1 MAASLAGSRRWTPEE
16 AARFEIELC
25 RGLANDKKA
34 QRVYFTKLRVVHAAR
49 RGRGAGSDQG
59 SAPQDNVGAAEA
71 AGADDSSPTRRQS
84 GAAAETRKR
93 RRKTPAQQAKNKE
106 KLQTRW
112 LQRRCEAAAN
122 KEGGSPPRVLARV
135 LACCGRFRELLYPE
149 GTERMRRLREQAQS
163 GGAGQQDAVNAGLDA
178 MRDALAKVDG
188 ATHDDMQVE
197 PAVHPAPL
205 YRVGNMQVESTWPA
219 LRKKGADAK
228 AGQWVVLGNRE
239 RGGRA
244 AADARPAAG

>member
-1 MAASLAGSRRWTPEE
+1 MSLAGSRRWTPEE

-34 QRVYFTKLRVVHAAR
+34 QRVYFAKLRVVQAAR
-49 RGRGAGSDQG
+49 RAIGAGSYTAYT
-59 SAPQDNVGAAEA
+59 APQDNVGAAEV

-135 LACCGRFRELLYPE
+135 LACCGRFLSLLYPE
-149 GTERMRRLREQAQS
+149 GAALTKRLREQAQS
-163 GGAGQQDAVNAGLDA
+163 GGVGQHDAVNAGRDA
-178 MRDALAKVDG
+178 MRDALAKV
-188 ATHDDMQVE
+188 ARAAHEDMQVE
-197 PAVHPAPL
+197 PAVNPAP
-205 YRVGNMQVESTWPA
+205 RVGNMQVESTWPA
-219 LRKKGADAK
+219 LRKTGAGAK
-228 AGQWVVLGNRE
+228 AGQGPAPGNRG

>member
-1 MAASLAGSRRWTPEE
+1 MSLAGSRRWTPEE

-34 QRVYFTKLRVVHAAR
+34 QRVYFAKLRVVQAAR
-49 RGRGAGSDQG
+49 RAIGAGSYTAYT
-59 SAPQDNVGAAEA
+59 APQDNVGAAEV

-135 LACCGRFRELLYPE
+135 LACCGRFLSLLYPE
-149 GTERMRRLREQAQS
+149 GAALTKRLREQAQS
-163 GGAGQQDAVNAGLDA
+163 GGVGQHDAVNAGRDA
-178 MRDALAKVDG
+178 MRDALAKVSR
-188 ATHDDMQVE
+188 ATHEDMQVE
-197 PAVHPAPL
+197 PAVHPAPRL
-205 YRVGNMQVESTWPA
+205 GNVQVESTWPA
-219 LRKKGADAK
+219 LRKTGAGAK
-228 AGQWVVLGNRE
+228 AGQGPAPGNRG